1 MRELAQLLLPAVRWD
16 PAAGFAPALPAVMR
30 GIAAG
35 VGGFVIE
42 GGSRDAVG
50 ELTGTI
56 RRNAGDAPIVAIAP
70 ASLTSPVWRARP
82 LSMPP
87 AAAIASVRDAL
98 VVRRVAR
105 AVAREARLAGCNAIL
120 APSCDVPRTP
130 RTDAFGHTAADVADA
145 SAEWI
150 DAAQAEGVLCFASAF
165 PGGGA
170 VTDVLTGIPSVRE
183 SDDALYATDLVPFR
197 AAIDAGVAGI
207 LIAEASYTALDASGT
222 PASLS
227 GPILG
232 RLLRTQL
239 GYDGLAVADAS
250 LLATRWGH
258 RVNAAD
264 LVTAGV
270 DIVLRPINLDVELR
284 ALMDALDA
292 RTLDGE
298 RVHEAAQRRRVRAE
312 MAGAPLPVLDA
323 DRGDDAWLDDVA
335 ERTIA
340 VVRGRNVRVAQP
352 IEVAV
357 VASRADQSAAAAAGL
372 TSGIADAGED
382 ASSVRRVTSPS
393 ADVRAPL
400 VVIVHPP
407 TGIST
412 SEQEVAALCGEARR
426 LGRESVVVWCGHPGT
441 SPTTP
446 AASLTIACWSP
457 STPMLRATG
466 RWLLRRV

>member
-16 PAAGFAPALPAVMR
+16 PAAGFASALPAVMR

-42 GGSRDAVG
+42 GGARDAVA

-56 RRNAGDAPIVAIAP
+56 RRNADDAPIIAIAP
-70 ASLTSPVWRARP
+70 ADLTSSAWRARP
-82 LSMPP
+82 LSVPP
-87 AAAIASVRDAL
+87 AAAIASFRDAL

-130 RTDAFGHTAADVADA
+130 RTDAFGHTAADVAAA

-170 VTDVLTGIPSVRE
+170 VTDVLTGIPTVRE
-183 SDDALYATDLVPFR
+183 SENALYTTDLVPFR
-197 AAIDAGVAGI
+197 AAIDAGAAGI
-207 LIAEASYTALDASGT
+207 VVGEASYAALDASGT

-227 GPILG
+227 RPILG
-232 RLLRTQL
+232 RLLRAQL
-239 GYDGLAVADAS
+239 GYEGLAVADAS
-250 LLATRWGH
+250 LLARRWGH
-258 RVNAAD
+258 RVHAAD
-264 LVTAGV
+264 LVAAGV
-270 DIVLRPINLDVELR
+270 DIVVRPVNLDVELR
-284 ALMDALDA
+284 TLIDALESG
-292 RTLDGE
+292 TVDGE

-312 MAGAPLPVLDA
+312 MAGAPGPMVDA
-323 DRGDDAWLDDVA
+323 ELGDDAWLDEMA

-340 VVRGRNVRVAQP
+340 VVRGRSVRVAQP
-352 IEVAV
+352 MEVAV
-357 VASRADQSAAAAAGL
+357 VSSRADQAAAAAASL

-382 ASSVRRVTSPS
+382 ASGVRRVTSPT

-400 VVIVHPP
+400 IVIVHPP

-412 SEQEVAALCGEARR
+412 SEQQVAALCDEARR
-426 LGRESVVVWCGHPGT
+426 LGRDSVVVWCGHPVT
-441 SPTTP
+441 SPAAP
-446 AASLTIACWSP
+446 GASLTIACWSP

>member
-1 MRELAQLLLPAVRWD
+1 MRELAQLLLPAIRWD
-16 PAAGFAPALPAVMR
+16 PAAGFGPALPAVMR

-42 GGSRDAVG
+42 GGTRDAVA

-56 RRNAGDAPIVAIAP
+56 RRSAGDAPIIAIAP
-70 ASLTSPVWRARP
+70 ADLTSSTWRARP
-82 LSMPP
+82 PSVPP
-87 AAAIASVRDAL
+87 AAAIASLRDPL

-130 RTDAFGHTAADVADA
+130 RTDAFGHTAADVAAA
-145 SAEWI
+145 SAEWV

-170 VTDVLTGIPSVRE
+170 VTDALTGIPTVRE

-207 LIAEASYTALDASGT
+207 VIAEASYAALDASGM

-227 GPILG
+227 RPILG
-232 RLLRTQL
+232 QLLRTQL
-239 GYDGLAVADAS
+239 GYEDLAVADAS
-250 LLATRWGH
+250 MLATRWGH
-258 RVNAAD
+258 RVHAAD
-264 LVTAGV
+264 LVAAGV
-270 DIVLRPINLDVELR
+270 DIVLRPENLDVELR
-284 ALMDALDA
+284 ALMDALEA

-298 RVHEAAQRRRVRAE
+298 RVHEAAQRRRARAE
-312 MAGAPLPVLDA
+312 MAGTPAPVVDA
-323 DRGDDAWLDDVA
+323 ERGDDAWLDDVA
-335 ERTIA
+335 ERTIT
-340 VVRGRNVRVAQP
+340 VVRGRNVRVTHP
-352 IEVAV
+352 MEIAV
-357 VASRADQSAAAAAGL
+357 VASRADHAAAAAAGF
-372 TSGIADAGED
+372 TSGIADAGAD
-382 ASSVRRVTSPS
+382 ASGVRRVTAPT
-393 ADVRAPL
+393 AAVRAAL

-412 SEQEVAALCGEARR
+412 SELEVVALCGEARR
-426 LGRESVVVWCGHPGT
+426 LGRESVVVWCGHPAT
-441 SPTTP
+441 SPAVP
-446 AASLTIACWSP
+446 DASLTIACWSP

>member
-16 PAAGFAPALPAVMR
+16 PAAGFAPALPAVVR

-42 GGSRDAVG
+42 GGTRDAVA

-56 RRNAGDAPIVAIAP
+56 RRSAGDAPIMAISP
-70 ASLTSPVWRARP
+70 ADLVSSAWRARP
-82 LSMPP
+82 LSVPP
-87 AAAIASVRDAL
+87 AAAIASLRDAL
-98 VVRRVAR
+98 AVRRVAR
-105 AVAREARLAGCNAIL
+105 AVAHEARLAGCNAIL

-130 RTDAFGHTAADVADA
+130 RTDAFGHVAADVAAA
-145 SAEWI
+145 SSEWI

-183 SDDALYATDLVPFR
+183 SDDVLYASDLVPFR

-207 LIAEASYTALDASGT
+207 VVAEASYAALDASGT

-227 GPILG
+227 RPILG

-239 GYDGLAVADAS
+239 GYDGLAAADAS

-258 RVNAAD
+258 RVRAAD
-264 LVTAGV
+264 LVAAGV
-270 DIVLRPINLDVELR
+270 DLVLRPINLDVELR
-284 ALMDALDA
+284 ALIDALED

-298 RVHEAAQRRRVRAE
+298 RVHEAAQRRRVCAE
-312 MAGAPLPVLDA
+312 MASAPAPALDA
-323 DRGDDAWLDDVA
+323 ERGDDAWLDEVA
-335 ERTIA
+335 ERTIT
-340 VVRGRNVRVAQP
+340 VVRGRNVRVTQP

-357 VASRADQSAAAAAGL
+357 VASRAEQAAAAAAGF

-382 ASSVRRVTSPS
+382 VSSVRRVTAPS
-393 ADVRAPL
+393 AAVRAPL
-400 VVIVHPP
+400 VTIVHPP

-412 SEQEVAALCGEARR
+412 TEQQVAALCGEARR
-426 LGRESVVVWCGHPGT
+426 LGRESVVVWCGHPAT
-441 SPTTP
+441 SPATP
-446 AASLTIACWSP
+446 EASLTIACWSP
-457 STPMLRATG
+457 SASMLRATG

>member
-16 PAAGFAPALPAVMR
+16 AAAGFAPALPAVMR

-42 GGSRDAVG
+42 GGTRDAVA
-50 ELTGTI
+50 ELTATI
-56 RRNAGDAPIVAIAP
+56 RRGAGDAPIIAIAP
-70 ASLTSPVWRARP
+70 ADLTSSAWRARP
-82 LSMPP
+82 LSAPP
-87 AAAIASVRDAL
+87 AAAIASLRDAL

-130 RTDAFGHTAADVADA
+130 RPDAFGNTAADVAAA

-150 DAAQAEGVLCFASAF
+150 DAAQAEGVLCFAGAF

-170 VTDVLTGIPSVRE
+170 VTDVLTGIPIVRE
-183 SDDALYATDLVPFR
+183 SDDALYAIDLVPFR

-207 LIAEASYTALDASGT
+207 VVAGASYAALDASGT

-227 GPILG
+227 RPILG
-232 RLLRTQL
+232 RLLRAQL
-239 GYDGLAVADAS
+239 AYDGLAVADAS

-258 RVNAAD
+258 RVHAAD
-264 LVTAGV
+264 LVAAGV
-270 DIVLRPINLDVELR
+270 DVVLRPTNLDVALR
-284 ALMDALDA
+284 ALIDALEA

-298 RVHEAAQRRRVRAE
+298 RVHEAAQRRRVCAE
-312 MAGAPLPVLDA
+312 MAGAPAPAVDA
-323 DRGDDAWLDDVA
+323 ERGDDAWLDEVA
-335 ERTIA
+335 ERTIT

-357 VASRADQSAAAAAGL
+357 VASRAEQAAAAAAGF
-372 TSGIADAGED
+372 TGGIADAGED
-382 ASSVRRVTSPS
+382 ASSVRRVTAPS
-393 ADVRAPL
+393 AAVRAPL
-400 VVIVHPP
+400 VTIVHPP

-412 SEQEVAALCGEARR
+412 TEQQVAALCGEARR
-426 LGRESVVVWCGHPGT
+426 LGRESVVVWCGHPAT
-441 SPTTP
+441 SPATP
-446 AASLTIACWSP
+446 EASLTIACWSP
-457 STPMLRATG
+457 SASMLRATG

>member
-16 PAAGFAPALPAVMR
+16 PVAGFAPALPGVMR

-42 GGSRDAVG
+42 AGSRDAVA
-50 ELTGTI
+50 ELTATI
-56 RRNAGDAPIVAIAP
+56 RNSTGDAPIIAIAP
-70 ASLTSPVWRARP
+70 VDLTSSAWRARP
-82 LSMPP
+82 RSVPP
-87 AAAIASVRDAL
+87 AAAIASLRDAL

-130 RTDAFGHTAADVADA
+130 RTDAFGNVAADVAAA

-170 VTDVLTGIPSVRE
+170 VTDVLTGIPTVRE
-183 SDDALYATDLVPFR
+183 TDDALYASDLVPFR

-207 LIAEASYTALDASGT
+207 VIAEASYAALDASGT

-227 GPILG
+227 RPILG
-232 RLLRTQL
+232 RLLRAQL
-239 GYDGLAVADAS
+239 RYEGLAVADAS

-258 RVNAAD
+258 RVRAAD
-264 LVTAGV
+264 LVAAGV

-284 ALMDALDA
+284 ALIDAVED
-292 RTLDGE
+292 RTLDRE
-298 RVHEAAQRRRVRAE
+298 RVHEAATRRRLRAE
-312 MAGAPLPVLDA
+312 MAGMPAPALDTE
-323 DRGDDAWLDDVA
+323 RGDDAWLDDVA
-335 ERTIA
+335 ERTIT
-340 VVRGRNVRVAQP
+340 VVRGRNVRITRP
-352 IEVAV
+352 LEVAV
-357 VASRADQSAAAAAGL
+357 VAGRADQAAAAAAGF
-372 TSGIADAGED
+372 TTGIADAGED

-393 ADVRAPL
+393 TNVRAPL
-400 VVIVHPP
+400 VVIVDPP
-407 TGIST
+407 TGFST
-412 SEQEVAALCGEARR
+412 SEQDAAALCAEARR
-426 LGRESVVVWCGHPGT
+426 LGRESVVVWCGHPAA
-441 SPTTP
+441 SPDTP
-446 AASLTIACWSP
+446 GASLTIACWSP
-457 STPMLRATG
+457 SAPMLRATG

>member
-56 RRNAGDAPIVAIAP
+56 RRSAGDAPIVAIAP
-70 ASLTSPVWRARP
+70 ASLTSPVWRAPP

>member
-56 RRNAGDAPIVAIAP
+56 RRSAGDAPIVAIAP

>member
-30 GIAAG
+30 GVAAG

-42 GGSRDAVG
+42 GGTRDAVA
-50 ELTGTI
+50 ELTDRI
-56 RRNAGDAPIVAIAP
+56 RQSAGDAPITAIAP
-70 ASLTSPVWRARP
+70 ADLTSSGWRARP
-82 LSMPP
+82 LSVPP
-87 AAAIASVRDAL
+87 AAAVTSLRDAL
-98 VVRRVAR
+98 VVRGVAR
-105 AVAREARLAGCNAIL
+105 AVAHEARLAGCNAIL

-130 RTDAFGHTAADVADA
+130 RTDAFGHEAADVAAA

-170 VTDVLTGIPSVRE
+170 VTDVLTGIPTVRE
-183 SDDALYATDLVPFR
+183 SDDALYASDLVPFR

-207 LIAEASYTALDASGT
+207 VVAEASYAALDASGT

-227 GPILG
+227 RPILG

-258 RVNAAD
+258 RVRAAD
-264 LVTAGV
+264 LVAAGV
-270 DIVLRPINLDVELR
+270 DIVLRPFNLDVELR
-284 ALMDALDA
+284 ALIDALEDH
-292 RTLDGE
+292 TLDGE
-298 RVHEAAQRRRVRAE
+298 RVHEAATRRRLRAE
-312 MAGAPLPVLDA
+312 MAAVPGPSPVSE
-323 DRGDDAWLDDVA
+323 RGDDAWLDEVA
-335 ERTIA
+335 ERTIT
-340 VVRGRNVRVAQP
+340 VVRGRNVRVAEP
-352 IEVAV
+352 LEIAV
-357 VASRADQSAAAAAGL
+357 VASRADQAAAAAAGF
-372 TSGIADAGED
+372 TRGVADAGED
-382 ASSVRRVTSPS
+382 PSAVRRVTAPS
-393 ADVRAPL
+393 ADTRSPL
-400 VVIVHPP
+400 VVIAHPP
-407 TGIST
+407 SGISNT
-412 SEQEVAALCGEARR
+412 DQDIAALCAEARR
-426 LGRESVVVWCGHPGT
+426 LGRESVLVWCGHPVA
-441 SPTTP
+441 SPDTP